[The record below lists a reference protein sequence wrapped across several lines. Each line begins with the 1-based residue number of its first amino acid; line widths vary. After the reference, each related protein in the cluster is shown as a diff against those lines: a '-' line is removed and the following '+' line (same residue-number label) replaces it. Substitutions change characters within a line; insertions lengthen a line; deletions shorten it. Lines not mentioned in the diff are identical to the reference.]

1 MRKVSILLF
10 LVLII
15 LPAILGQFPFTTIA
29 QTPTQIC
36 NASYGATWYG
46 QVYVQ
51 GDLKTADSAGN
62 CLIGIGGQALTS
74 DYMYKTYWPDGTCHY
89 SDYYGQGTT
98 NNYGHY
104 YFQYGPWGAPKVLSI
119 EVNYAGNSQYQSA
132 HWIQSDINPSDWCP
146 LGS

>member
-62 CLIGIGGQALTS
+62 CLIGIGGQAL
-74 DYMYKTYWPDGTCHY
+74 Y